1 MRYLV
6 TGATG
11 FVGANVVRHL
21 LSRGDKV
28 VCLVRESSPD
38 TTLRGLGVERAVV
51 DLNSIDEL
59 AASMDGID
67 GVFHL
72 AGSFDPSQGGGE
84 RMKFI
89 HETATQNLCEAA
101 VVSGVKRFVLCS
113 SSVTIGFG
121 DLNNPGDES
130 QMVANLDTIYGKT
143 GPLRQ
148 YHDTKLNS
156 EAIAFSFCDR
166 GLEAVVVNPDFVVG
180 AWDLKPTSGAM
191 IVTMSKRWVPVYPKG
206 GKCFIDADDCADAHI
221 AAMDRG
227 RPGERYLL
235 GVWNLTY
242 REFMTEI
249 AGVVGQR
256 PPKFPVP
263 KRALSV
269 AGLLGGL
276 AARVNPH
283 GAAGLEPNVLRSMN
297 QLRYRSGKKAIREL
311 GLRSTPI
318 TESISKAH
326 DWFLTHGYL
335 D

>member
-21 LSRGDKV
+21 LHRGDKV

-38 TTLRGLGVERAVV
+38 TTLRGLDVERAIV
-51 DLNSIDEL
+51 DLNSIDAL
-59 AASMDGID
+59 ATAMKGID

-72 AGSFDPSQGGGE
+72 AGSFDPSKGGGA

-89 HETATQNLCEAA
+89 HETATKNLCEAA
-101 VVSGVKRFVLCS
+101 VNAGVKRFVLCS

-121 DLNNPGDES
+121 DTNNPGDES
-130 QMVANLDTIYGKT
+130 QMIPDLDSIYGKD
-143 GPLRQ
+143 GPLRL

-156 EAIAFSFCDR
+156 ESIAFSFCER
-166 GLEAVVVNPDFVVG
+166 GLEVVVVNPDFVVG

-191 IVTMSKRWVPVYPKG
+191 IVTMAKRWVPVFPKG
-206 GKCFIDADDCADAHI
+206 GKCFIDADDCAEAHA

-227 RPGERYLL
+227 RSGERYLL

-242 REFMTEI
+242 KQFMTEI
-249 AGVVGQR
+249 AAIVGQR
-256 PPKFPVP
+256 PPVLPVP
-263 KRALSV
+263 KSALSA
-269 AGLLGGL
+269 AGVVGRV

-297 QLRYRSGKKAIREL
+297 QLRYRSGEKAKHEL
-311 GLRSTPI
+311 GLSSTPI
-318 TESISKAH
+318 SESIRKAH
-326 DWFLTHGYL
+326 EWFKAHGYL